1 MRIKEMSMSERPI
14 EKMVL
19 YGKESL
25 SNSELLAILLRNGT
39 KNCSAITLA
48 DKILNKNAD
57 GLRNL
62 TDVTLEELMEIEGI
76 GQTKAACIIAAVEIG
91 KRLALSQAVEKG
103 SIGCVE
109 DVVDIFMEQMRYL
122 KKEKFEVLLLDS
134 KGNIISKE
142 NISVGDLSSSVV
154 HPRETYKS
162 AIKKSAAAVIFIH
175 NHPSGDPTPSNDDL
189 LITKRLIEAGNILGI
204 SVLDH
209 IIIGDGTFVSM
220 KAQELI

>member
-91 KRLALSQAVEKG
+91 KRLALS
-103 SIGCVE
+103 
-109 DVVDIFMEQMRYL
+109 
-122 KKEKFEVLLLDS
+122 
-134 KGNIISKE
+134 
-142 NISVGDLSSSVV
+142 
-154 HPRETYKS
+154 
-162 AIKKSAAAVIFIH
+162 
-175 NHPSGDPTPSNDDL
+175 
-189 LITKRLIEAGNILGI
+189 
-204 SVLDH
+204 
-209 IIIGDGTFVSM
+209 
-220 KAQELI
+220 